1 LFAQLAF
8 VWKLTQFLMQA
19 RRDRNQEHR
28 QAEQESERRNQAEMG
43 PNVGN
48 QPGFFGKMF
57 KGSQSPNQQVAPEM
71 THANANGQSGW
82 DGKLDDPGM
91 NNNVATAG
99 NLPQTDIAHSNPQA
113 VQPGVQPG
121 AQAGM
126 ATNQRSGTWL
136 SKMMGS
142 STNQPSNPNNA
153 SMDQQTPVGTGG
165 YNTGNV
171 HNV

>member
-1 LFAQLAF
+1 
-8 VWKLTQFLMQA
+8 MQA
-19 RRDRNQEHR
+19 RRDRNEEHR
-28 QAEQESERRNQAEMG
+28 EAELQESERRNQAEMG
-43 PNVGN
+43 PNAGN

-57 KGSQSPNQQVAPEM
+57 KGSQSSNQQVAPEM
-71 THANANGQSGW
+71 THANATGQSGW
-82 DGKLDDPGM
+82 AGKLEDPGM

-99 NLPQTDIAHSNPQA
+99 NPPQTNMAYSNPQA
-113 VQPGVQPG
+113 IQPGVQQGVQPG

-142 STNQPSNPNNA
+142 STNQPANPNNA
-153 SMDQQTPVGTGG
+153 SMDQHAPVGTGG

>member
-1 LFAQLAF
+1 
-8 VWKLTQFLMQA
+8 
-19 RRDRNQEHR
+19 
-28 QAEQESERRNQAEMG
+28 
-43 PNVGN
+43 
-48 QPGFFGKMF
+48 
-57 KGSQSPNQQVAPEM
+57 
-71 THANANGQSGW
+71 
-82 DGKLDDPGM
+82 M